1 LSNFYDVG
9 VNRRSSLSFRP
20 LSQGRSDA
28 WDYCVFVSFV
38 FLFLLGTSAQLR
50 PGLCRFSIL
59 FLPFC
64 SSRTPAAAS
73 LESHPFSRCRARLW
87 LPGPT
92 WRLARFTRPPTA
104 AADVGRCRKMGRP
117 PCARTRYI
125 PRPLCVSLVKVSN
138 STPVCSRNQSSL
150 GFRYYFLLVNLELS
164 TITSLS

>member
-1 LSNFYDVG
+1 MGL
-9 VNRRSSLSFRP
+9 LC
-20 LSQGRSDA
+20 L
-28 WDYCVFVSFV
+28 CVFRLSVPSGHVGTASPRALPFHSFSP
-38 FLFLLGTSAQLR
+38 FLF
-50 PGLCRFSIL
+50 FSNACCCLSRVTPIL
-59 FLPFC
+59 KMP
-64 SSRTPAAAS
+64 RTPVA
-73 LESHPFSRCRARLW
+73 
-87 LPGPT
+87 PGP